1 MDENDRALQHEM
13 RAAGVAPLTMIDDVR
28 STARLVALGLML
40 CVAIG
45 PVVLDV
51 CALSC
56 EASADQGVESAPACH
71 HGSATSAVGTHLKSS
86 PAPCGHDHHLLAA
99 TTTAPSRDAGDAHR
113 VTAVGLLATA
123 SSLCTAQS
131 ATSRVLPRAR
141 SHCPQ
146 PDTLRLTP
154 LRV

>member
-1 MDENDRALQHEM
+1 
-13 RAAGVAPLTMIDDVR
+13 MIDDVR

-56 EASADQGVESAPACH
+56 EASADGRADSAPACH
-71 HGSATSAVGTHLKSS
+71 HGTTASGIGTHLKSS

-99 TTTAPSRDAGDAHR
+99 TAAPSRAAADEQR
-113 VTAVGLLATA
+113 VTGVGPLATV
-123 SSLCTAQS
+123 SSPYATRS
-131 ATSRVLPRAR
+131 AAVRVWPSAR
-141 SHCPQ
+141 PHCPV

>member
-1 MDENDRALQHEM
+1 
-13 RAAGVAPLTMIDDVR
+13 MIDDVR

-45 PVVLDV
+45 PVVLDM

-56 EASADQGVESAPACH
+56 EASADGRVDPAPACH
-71 HGSATSAVGTHLKSS
+71 HGTTTSSAGIHLKSS

-99 TTTAPSRDAGDAHR
+99 TAAPSRGDGDGQR
-113 VTAVGLLATA
+113 VTALGPVVTI
-123 SSLCTAQS
+123 SSPCAARS
-131 ATSRVLPRAR
+131 AASRVLPSAPSR
-141 SHCPQ
+141 CPL